1 MTFEEREERD
11 ARVLDKELVSVSVN
25 VVLDYVP
32 VLFREGDERSR
43 TEIAKEAVQN
53 VVDRLIEQRPSKIG
67 CSVTIESIEEA

>member
-32 VLFREGDERSR
+32 VLFWEGDERSR
-43 TEIAKEAVQN
+43 TEIVKEAVQN

-67 CSVTIESIEEA
+67 CRVTIESIEEA